1 VVKIALPAG
10 IRDATVHVGLDGV
23 KEITQLNNN
32 ASLP

>member
-10 IRDATVHVGLDGV
+10 TRDVTVHVGLDGV

-32 ASLP
+32 APLP